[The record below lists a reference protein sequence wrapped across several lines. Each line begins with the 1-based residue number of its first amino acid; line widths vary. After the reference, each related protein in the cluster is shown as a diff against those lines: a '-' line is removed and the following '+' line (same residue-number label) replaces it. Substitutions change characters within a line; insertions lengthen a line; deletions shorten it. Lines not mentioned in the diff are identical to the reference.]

1 MFRLKGENERTE
13 HLLKELNKEGR
24 IHVVPAKVNNKY
36 IIRFTVTSYY
46 TTEEDIRGDWD
57 SIKSVAYRILNSDEA
72 SLNTEEQRRF
82 QSSLLLSNVP
92 QTPKIVNA
100 SFVAFFQVSDL
111 NAYLTS
117 KVNNIFK
124 NSYNYYYYHYY

>member
-13 HLLKELNKEGR
+13 HLLKELNKDGR

-46 TTEEDIRGDWD
+46 TTEEDIRRDWD

-117 KVNNIFK
+117 KVNNIC
-124 NSYNYYYYHYY
+124 